1 MALWNI
7 ICRGRIRK
15 MLATSLGISIGLI
28 CLLAF
33 IGIPAF
39 SRSSDLIP
47 NLESASDADQ
57 NMNDITLTQHRTRLE
72 VTPPEVPPP
81 SPTSCP
87 PTQCV
92 TATSTQTGQRVA
104 GSSQFSSPL
113 PPPPPFPPTF
123 SHPLPIRHI
132 TITIHRLPEQ
142 DSIIPPTPPAGLT
155 PPPAPPLMPPP
166 SVMPPVTPTATVVA
180 TATALS
186 TPQATA
192 TGVPLELT
200 PEATATSVPASP
212 TSAPSPSISVDPH
225 SSSDMPTIR

>member
-1 MALWNI
+1 
-7 ICRGRIRK
+7 

-47 NLESASDADQ
+47 NLGSASDADQ
-57 NMNDITLTQHRTRLE
+57 NMNDITLTQHHTRFE

-87 PTQCV
+87 PTQCA
-92 TATSTQTGQRVA
+92 TATSTQTVQRA
-104 GSSQFSSPL
+104 SGPSQFSSPL
-113 PPPPPFPPTF
+113 PPPPPFLPTF
-123 SHPLPIRHI
+123 NRPSPIHRI
-132 TITIHRLPEQ
+132 TITIHHQPVQ
-142 DSIIPPTPPAGLT
+142 HNIIPPTPPAGLT

-166 SVMPPVTPTATVVA
+166 SLVPSVTPTATAVA
-180 TATALS
+180 TATALP

-192 TGVPLELT
+192 AGVPLTPT
-200 PEATATSVPASP
+200 PEATATSVPVSP
-212 TSAPSPSISVDPH
+212 TPAPSISVDPDR
-225 SSSDMPTIR
+225 SSNMPSIR